1 MTADLTPAL
10 ALAYLAEL
18 EPALAAVAIATGEG
32 TTLAGDPA
40 LREGGEGLLSAR
52 SPDHVVLA
60 RVAPGALLN
69 LVRHDLEL
77 VARVISDS

>member
-1 MTADLTPAL
+1 MTTDLTPVL

-18 EPALAAVAIATGEG
+18 EPALAAVAIANGDG
-32 TTLAGDPA
+32 TTLAGEPA

-60 RVAPGALLN
+60 RVDPGALVN

-77 VARVISDS
+77 VASLLSGS